1 MVYPVSEKT
10 WTRIDVCE
18 RVVPAGRVT
27 RPEMLAVSATGAGI
41 AGVFVGDADGRGVGV
56 AVRPGVG
63 EVVGLGVVVGLD
75 VAVGVGAGVGAG
87 VAERVGA
94 GLAERVGVGAALAL
108 GVGVGVAG
116 VGEPDRVGDGVATA
130 AISPGASG
138 VSAYA
143 AGAMSDEPTRVSPT
157 TAVIQAR
164 SNDRAGARIVPP
176 GRPRGR
182 QRGFRVPRFSA
193 EAPPAGSVL
202 SQPGSSLQAHD
213 PRAAQNRR
221 GAPESMPFISS

>member
-1 MVYPVSEKT
+1 MVYLVSEKT

-63 EVVGLGVVVGLD
+63 EVVGLGVVVG
-75 VAVGVGAGVGAG
+75 VGVGAGVGVG

-116 VGEPDRVGDGVATA
+116 VGEADRVGDGVATA

-176 GRPRGR
+176 RAASRPAARVSGPAV
-182 QRGFRVPRFSA
+182 QRGSA
-193 EAPPAGSVL
+193 SRWVSPIATWEFAA
-202 SQPGSSLQAHD
+202 SS
-213 PRAAQNRR
+213 
-221 GAPESMPFISS
+221 

>member
-1 MVYPVSEKT
+1 MYPVSEKT

-75 VAVGVGAGVGAG
+75 VAVGVGAGVGVG

-116 VGEPDRVGDGVATA
+116 VGEADRVGDGVATA

-176 GRPRGR
+176 RAASRPAARVSGPAV
-182 QRGFRVPRFSA
+182 QRGSA
-193 EAPPAGSVL
+193 SRWVSPIATWEFAA
-202 SQPGSSLQAHD
+202 SS
-213 PRAAQNRR
+213 
-221 GAPESMPFISS
+221 